1 MSAAF
6 FNKNSKLS
14 SSDFTR
20 MRGFRNRFY
29 FDICGNGNTRTK
41 TINSFNTSE
50 NYIQRINNFND
61 YNFIKNQFEIT
72 QCISSNI
79 VCNNYINN
87 TAGEIYLGNYIVE
100 LSLNN
105 VSNCRSGH
113 LFNYSIS
120 GNIIDYNFKTLCLT
134 DCSSSII

>member
-1 MSAAF
+1 
-6 FNKNSKLS
+6 
-14 SSDFTR
+14 

-29 FDICGNGNTRTK
+29 FDICGNAK

-79 VCNNYINN
+79 VC
-87 TAGEIYLGNYIVE
+87 
-100 LSLNN
+100 
-105 VSNCRSGH
+105 
-113 LFNYSIS
+113 SIS
-120 GNIIDYNFKTLCLT
+120 INSRRHK
-134 DCSSSII
+134 